1 MKHNFDNLLS
11 DLGAEIGIP
20 ELCADEANVCNLLF
34 DEVAVSL
41 ELSEDGEAL
50 YISSL
55 VGQVR
60 QDGGAAQLAALL
72 DANFLFSGTGGA
84 TFGVDK
90 ASGSIVLARSE
101 RLSGLGKPLFLSVLE
116 EFVDLAE
123 AWQKRLAQP
132 FEMDEGQAEA
142 PEAPQDYGARV

>member
-1 MKHNFDNLLS
+1 MKRNFDNLLA

-20 ELCADEANVCNLLF
+20 ELCADETNACNLLF

-41 ELSEDGEAL
+41 ELSEGGEAL

-60 QDGGAAQLAALL
+60 RDDGAAQLAALL
-72 DANFLFSGTGGA
+72 DANFLFSGAGGA
-84 TFGVDK
+84 AFGVDK
-90 ASGSIVLARSE
+90 ASGNIVLARSE

-116 EFVDLAE
+116 EFVNLAE

-132 FEMDEGQAEA
+132 FETDADQADA
-142 PEAPQDYGARV
+142 PEAPQDYGDRV